1 MEKDYERPLI
11 EIINILSDVVRT
23 STGKDPFD
31 DDFTDSNLGKD

>member
-23 STGKDPFD
+23 STGQDPFD
-31 DDFTDSNLGKD
+31 DSFTDPNLGNN